1 MSRLA
6 PARVAVGTSHH
17 AMRAAL
23 IALFV
28 VLLVALTAR
37 TIATTLEPPFDGS
50 LSYDDVRLLGET
62 YWPLNLYLNGPGYAV
77 SWVATAIFL
86 VLLARGRT
94 APVTVAAGFLAGTAG
109 ILFAL
114 VVTAEALPFALA
126 LTDPEPDARARFDML
141 NEGIHVLVPTII
153 ATQARHRRRDAGR
166 TRVRVPL
173 ASAAPVG
180 RGRRSRLHRRV
191 RRPSGRRARPLGGDR
206 GTCCRSRSS
215 SAWAGSGS
223 RRAFVVPQDRPPSLD
238 RPALSER

>member
-50 LSYDDVRLLGET
+50 LSYDDVQLLGET

-153 ATQARHRRRDAGR
+153 ATQLAIAVAMLAALVCAFLSRALPRWVVVVGVVYIVVFVGLPVDALGR
-166 TRVRVPL
+166 WAVI
-173 ASAAPVG
+173 ASYLLQVALVVCVG
-180 RGRRSRLHRRV
+180 WFGLKEGLRRS
-191 RRPSGRRARPLGGDR
+191 
-206 GTCCRSRSS
+206 
-215 SAWAGSGS
+215 AG
-223 RRAFVVPQDRPPSLD
+223 QTTELD